1 MTKRFYKNAAV
12 QYADGVFAVTLDD
25 RPIKTPAGNAMN
37 LPTNALADAVAGEWN
52 AQGEE
57 IDPKSMP
64 LMQLC
69 GTAIDRVPDVRDGL
83 IDGILRYADT
93 DLLCHRAASPA
104 DLAARQVEVWQPLLD
119 WAADTYEA
127 NLKSVE
133 GVIPIDQDP
142 HAGDGFAAAMA
153 DMDNWELT
161 AVAEM
166 VGISGSIVIGFAMF
180 AGRLDVDEAFAACQV
195 DEDHQIALWGE
206 DWEATQRRANVHA
219 ELVTAARFLELL
231 RA

>member
-12 QYADGVFAVTLDD
+12 LGVDGVFAVTLDD
-25 RPIKTPAGNAMN
+25 RPIKTPAGNPMHM
-37 LPTNALADAVAGEWN
+37 PTRALAEAVAGEWN
-52 AQGEE
+52 AQGDEV
-57 IDPKSMP
+57 DPKSMP

-83 IDGILRYADT
+83 IEGILRYADT

-104 DLAARQVEVWQPLLD
+104 DLAARQEEVWQPLLD
-119 WAADTYEA
+119 WAKDAYGA

-133 GVIPIDQDP
+133 GVIPIAQDP

-153 DMDNWELT
+153 DMDNWQLT

-166 VGISGSIVIGFAMF
+166 VGISGSIVIGFALY
-180 AGRLDVDEAFAACQV
+180 AGRLDAETAFNACQV

-206 DWEATQRRANVHA
+206 DFEATQRRANVRA
-219 ELVTAARFLELL
+219 ELLNAARFLELL
-231 RA
+231 GD

>member
-12 QYADGVFAVTLDD
+12 QNADGAFAVTLDD

-37 LPTNALADAVAGEWN
+37 LPSHALADAVAGEWN

-69 GTAIDRVPDVRDGL
+69 GTAIDRVPGVRDGL
-83 IDGILRYADT
+83 IDGILRYTDT
-93 DLLCHRAASPA
+93 DLLCYRAASPA
-104 DLAARQVEVWQPLLD
+104 DLAARQAEVWQPLLE
-119 WAADTYEA
+119 WAEETYGA
-127 NLKSVE
+127 HLKSVE
-133 GVIPIDQDP
+133 GVIPISQD
-142 HAGDGFAAAMA
+142 ASARDGFAQAMA
-153 DMDNWELT
+153 EMDNWQLT

-180 AGRLDVDEAFAACQV
+180 AGHLDADAAFAACQV
-195 DEDHQIALWGE
+195 DEDHQIELWGE
-206 DWEATQRRANVHA
+206 DWEATQRRTNVHA
-219 ELVTAARFLELL
+219 ELVTAARFLERL